1 MAGAG
6 NADRVWLDNLLIKL
20 LDFPDFPVRHAATP
34 EQPNE
39 DVPNQMT
46 RAERIGRHVSRL
58 AIALVVAPLLFSVAA
73 GANTVIAKV
82 DKSKQLMTVYYNGEV
97 FGEWPVSTARAGK
110 VTPTGSWTV
119 RALSR
124 HHRSSRYDNAPMP
137 YSIFY
142 NGHFAIHGTDQV
154 KKLGRPASS
163 GCIRLHPKNAAKLFD
178 LVKTEGLENARVV
191 VVD

>member
-1 MAGAG
+1 
-6 NADRVWLDNLLIKL
+6 
-20 LDFPDFPVRHAATP
+20 
-34 EQPNE
+34 
-39 DVPNQMT
+39 
-46 RAERIGRHVSRL
+46 
-58 AIALVVAPLLFSVAA
+58 
-73 GANTVIAKV
+73 
-82 DKSKQLMTVYYNGEV
+82 
-97 FGEWPVSTARAGK
+97 
-110 VTPTGSWTV
+110 
-119 RALSR
+119 
-124 HHRSSRYDNAPMP
+124 MP